1 MKKELPLTL
10 PDLKIIWAEDWDF
23 LVDKILPNC
32 LCHTCKTQ
40 TTIVEFKIVVNDLN
54 DIILKGH
61 CAVCG
66 DTVNRYTET
75 GENEEYVRR
84 IKKILKERR

>member
-1 MKKELPLTL
+1 MKKEFPLTL
-10 PDLKIIWAEDWDF
+10 PQLKTVWAEDWDF
-23 LVDKILPNC
+23 LVDKILHNC

-61 CAVCG
+61 CATCG

-75 GENEEYVRR
+75 GENEDYVRR
-84 IKKILKERR
+84 IKEILKGRR